1 MTPLRDRI
9 WRGARAERLRASL
22 VLGAGL
28 QVADLGC
35 GRGELGAVLMPSG
48 AIVHGFDADPEQVG
62 AGRARGLAGL
72 RFEEADARSVP
83 ADDGVFDRV
92 VCQALLV
99 HQGHPEDVVAEMVRL
114 VRPGGLVA
122 ALEPLPPVF
131 GDDALGALRSER
143 WHAAADRAKDAG
155 LGSWRVGEELAERFA
170 VAGVEP
176 VEAWVEEGRWRLEP
190 GDDVLRDL
198 LLGLAHGEAAEAETL
213 RWLAEETGMDAARLD
228 TLDRLE
234 TEERQ
239 RRLAELRRGQRTE
252 EGRYPLAVFVGRR
265 PRSV

>member
-22 VLGAGL
+22 VLGPGIRI
-28 QVADLGC
+28 ADLGC
-35 GRGELGAVLMPSG
+35 GRGELGAVLAASG
-48 AIVHGFDADPEQVG
+48 ATVHGFDADPEQVE
-62 AGRARGLAGL
+62 AGRARNLAGV

-83 ADDGVFDRV
+83 ADDGAFDRV

-131 GDDALGALRSER
+131 GDGELGALRTER
-143 WHAAADRAKDAG
+143 WQAAADRAKDAG
-155 LGSWRVGEELAERFA
+155 LGSWRVGDELAERFA
-170 VAGVEP
+170 AAGIEP
-176 VEAWVEEGRWRLEP
+176 VDGWREEGRWRLES
-190 GDDVLRDL
+190 GDDAFRDL
-198 LLGLAHGEAAEAETL
+198 LLELASGDAAEAETL
-213 RWLAEETGMDAARLD
+213 RWLAGEAGMAVERLD

-234 TEERQ
+234 AVERQ
-239 RRLAELRRGQRTE
+239 SRLAELRRGQRTE
-252 EGRYPLAVFVGRR
+252 EGSYPLAVFVGRR
-265 PRSV
+265 PASV